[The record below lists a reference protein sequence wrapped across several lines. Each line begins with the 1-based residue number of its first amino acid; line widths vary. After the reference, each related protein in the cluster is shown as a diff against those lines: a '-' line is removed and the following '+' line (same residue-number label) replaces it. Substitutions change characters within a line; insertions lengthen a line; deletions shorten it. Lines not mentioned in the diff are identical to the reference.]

1 MKFFKKTAEFGIGPV
16 SKNDEKLW
24 LDIVKLFNPNKK
36 IKIDNF
42 TSIGNILNNVR
53 DEYYRELY
61 DKLDRAQNKPYLEDN
76 SNETL

>member
-1 MKFFKKTAEFGIGPV
+1 MKFFDKTAQQIGPV

-42 TSIGNILNNVR
+42 TSFSNIINNAR
-53 DEYYRELY
+53 HDYYREYY
-61 DKLDRAQNKPYLEDN
+61 DKLYRAQNKPYLEDN
-76 SNETL
+76 SNESL

>member
-1 MKFFKKTAEFGIGPV
+1 MKFFNKTAQQIGPV

-42 TSIGNILNNVR
+42 TSFSNIINNAR
-53 DEYYRELY
+53 HDYYREYY
-61 DKLDRAQNKPYLEDN
+61 DKLYRAQNKPYLEDN
-76 SNETL
+76 SNESL

>member
-1 MKFFKKTAEFGIGPV
+1 MKFFNKTAQQIGPV

-42 TSIGNILNNVR
+42 TSISDIINNAR
-53 DEYYRELY
+53 HDYYREYY

-76 SNETL
+76 SNESI

>member
-1 MKFFKKTAEFGIGPV
+1 MKFFNKTAQQIGPV

-24 LDIVKLFNPNKK
+24 LDIVKLFNGNKK
-36 IKIDNF
+36 VKIDNF
-42 TSIGNILNNVR
+42 TSFSDIINTAR
-53 DEYYRELY
+53 HDYFREYY